1 MTGGEAG
8 KSSDLLELLR
18 HGLLERQDIGTV
30 NQNIGAHVQKTHLG
44 FRSQPMMN
52 RSPLP
57 RLSSLLK
64 NVLASLKELRVIIG
78 FRNSQACLLYTS
90 PSPRD
95 ATLSRMPSSA

>member
-8 KSSDLLELLR
+8 KSTDLLELLR

-52 RSPLP
+52 RSPFP
-57 RLSSLLK
+57 AFRAFE
-64 NVLASLKELRVIIG
+64 NVLASLKNLG
-78 FRNSQACLLYTS
+78 
-90 PSPRD
+90 
-95 ATLSRMPSSA
+95 